1 MKVALCHLELSN
13 GPEQKNIELLEKAV
27 RIAAEK
33 GANWVITPET
43 AVQGYYFY
51 KLEPETKVDKQP
63 SSKLSFLLS
72 LVKDYGLFLFLG
84 CGEYDSELNCLVLYL
99 NQVEKYAA
107 DIEKLFLMVSV
118 LSLGRELQMY

>member
-84 CGEYDSELNCLVLYL
+84 CGFGKFLGLWILIYGMWMMRTREVSCGEQGLSFRLVIL
-99 NQVEKYAA
+99 
-107 DIEKLFLMVSV
+107 SV
-118 LSLGRELQMY
+118 